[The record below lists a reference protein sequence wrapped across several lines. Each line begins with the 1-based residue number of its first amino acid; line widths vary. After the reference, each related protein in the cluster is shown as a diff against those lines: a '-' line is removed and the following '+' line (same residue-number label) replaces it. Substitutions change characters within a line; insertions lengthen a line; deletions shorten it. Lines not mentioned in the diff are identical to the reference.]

1 MNLGQWLKSLTVI
14 DQGILLILYCS
25 CVYLS
30 KITLEALIE
39 YYDHKK
45 GHYEFRVRFRITPAA
60 LLGLALIYNIVLYQV
75 LRAIFEF
82 IP

>member
-1 MNLGQWLKSLTVI
+1 MNLGQWLTSLAAK
-14 DQGILLILYCS
+14 DHLILLLLYCG
-25 CVYLS
+25 CIYLS

-45 GHYEFRVRFRITPAA
+45 GHNEFRVRFRITPAA
-60 LLGLALIYNIVLYQV
+60 LLGLALIYSIILYQV
-75 LRAIFEF
+75 LRAMFEF